1 MTDDEFTLWYQFV
14 DDDDLEELFE
24 IDLEFEKVKRK
35 EERDK
40 ERKRVRAEKRTQR
53 EYLKELNKPKEDLD
67 CENSMVCA

>member
-1 MTDDEFTLWYQFV
+1 
-14 DDDDLEELFE
+14 LFE

-67 CENSMVCA
+67 CENSMVCV